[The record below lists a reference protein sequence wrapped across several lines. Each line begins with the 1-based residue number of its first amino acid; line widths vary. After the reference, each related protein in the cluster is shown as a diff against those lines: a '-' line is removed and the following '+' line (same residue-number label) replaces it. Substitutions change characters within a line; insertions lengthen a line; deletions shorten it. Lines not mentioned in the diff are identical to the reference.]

1 LISAGEG
8 AGRTLEK
15 PMRRAVYAGSF
26 DPITLGHVWMI
37 QNGSRLFNELVVAIG
52 DNPDKHYT
60 FSLDE
65 RVEMLQETV
74 RQYANV
80 KVASFQNLF
89 LVNYARQIDA
99 GFILRGIRNEV
110 DYGYERGMRHI
121 NAEFNTNVMTVFLM
135 PPRELAEISSSFVK
149 GMVGPAGWEQ
159 IVAKYVPTAVHER
172 IVKRFGGMK

>member
-1 LISAGEG
+1 LGFQPIAAE
-8 AGRTLEK
+8 EK

-52 DNPDKHYT
+52 INPDKQYT
-60 FSLDE
+60 FSLEE
-65 RVEMLQETV
+65 RIEMLQETV
-74 RQYANV
+74 KPYSNV
-80 KVASFQNLF
+80 RVTSYQNLF
-89 LVNYARQIDA
+89 LMNYARQIDA
-99 GFILRGIRNEV
+99 GFILRGIRNVV

-121 NAEFNTNVMTVFLM
+121 NAEFNNDALTVFLM

-159 IVAKYVPTAVHER
+159 IVAKYVPPVVQER
-172 IVKRFGGMK
+172 IVSRFKA